1 MCAWGWF
8 CASIWQGKMGTISNA
23 QDLSEMLEV
32 FIALPAAR
40 VRRPTFEPVVGRR
53 GLGRQTIGLKK

>member
-1 MCAWGWF
+1 
-8 CASIWQGKMGTISNA
+8 MGTISNA

-40 VRRPTFEPVVGRR
+40 VRMPTFEPVVGRR